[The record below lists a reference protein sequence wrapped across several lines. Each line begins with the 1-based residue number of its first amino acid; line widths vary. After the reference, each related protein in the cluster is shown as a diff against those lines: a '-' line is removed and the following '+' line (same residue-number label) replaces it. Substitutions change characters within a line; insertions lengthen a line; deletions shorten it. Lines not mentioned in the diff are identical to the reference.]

1 MTFLTDLD
9 NLIRYHHG
17 DVKKLRDIR
26 DTIKHDNFITTDD
39 KNYVESLITEHLK
52 NQPLDKSSSQ
62 KKPRPKIE
70 LQSKHTKLDSK
81 NNITSIFSSNKK
93 LGVIGGAAAAI
104 AIIVIVGFG
113 ATNQTDIGQSSLNLT
128 ANNTLLVNVD
138 ESNYEKAD
146 IISISGDALSNTK
159 SVELSIE
166 NADGIKIWKEV
177 LGTKNNGEFSTLL
190 IAAGGGWENGGV
202 YTLNVAQ
209 NDLTSKTQ
217 FKFSP

>member
-1 MTFLTDLD
+1 MVLQLLPDFLLRPNQRDQISFRTLTFCSPRVRTTLGLKF
-9 NLIRYHHG
+9 RFC
-17 DVKKLRDIR
+17 KK
-26 DTIKHDNFITTDD
+26 F
-39 KNYVESLITEHLK
+39 
-52 NQPLDKSSSQ
+52 SS

-113 ATNQTDIGQSSLNLT
+113 ATNQTDIDQSSLNLI
-128 ANNTLLVNVD
+128 ANNTLLVSVD